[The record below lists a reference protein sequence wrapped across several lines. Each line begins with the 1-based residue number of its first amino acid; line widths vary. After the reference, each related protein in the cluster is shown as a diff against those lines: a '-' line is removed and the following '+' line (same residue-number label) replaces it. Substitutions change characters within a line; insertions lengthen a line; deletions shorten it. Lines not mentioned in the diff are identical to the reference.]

1 MQDTDVAWAKS
12 VIDRWAT
19 KKAVPAPR
27 VTTTAESETIELS
40 GYQDST
46 IFVNGKAWDKL
57 ELAGKLLLLADPFSY
72 HVRCVSDTVYTD
84 KEMSGLARELIVL
97 EVELW
102 SDATGVA
109 MTKLMRTKS
118 VSKLV
123 DLLDVGSAAR

>member
-1 MQDTDVAWAKS
+1 MQENDVAWAQS
-12 VIDRWAT
+12 VIDRWAI

-27 VTTTAESETIELS
+27 VKTTAESETIELS
-40 GYQDST
+40 GYQDSA

-57 ELAGKLLLLADPFSY
+57 ELAGKLLLPADPFSY
-72 HVRCVSDTVYTD
+72 HVRCVSDAVNTD
-84 KEMSGLARELIVL
+84 EEMSDLARGLIVL

-123 DLLDVGSAAR
+123 GLLDAGSAAP